1 MLRTT
6 LNDGHVVQYDVESGQ
21 VIDEW
26 GGFEQWLDFV
36 LQEGYELFD
45 YEGNDK

>member
-1 MLRTT
+1 MMVMLYNTMWN
-6 LNDGHVVQYDVESGQ
+6 LDKLLMSG
-21 VIDEW
+21 